1 MSNLM
6 FAGYPITSPIQKNRT
21 VKGVTKNHNGTDYG
35 VPMNTLIQ
43 STTAGTVIFAG
54 YDKNGFGNYVK
65 VRDNSGNT
73 HIYAHLNE
81 ISVKTGDNVNILSAL
96 GLSGSTGFSTGPH
109 LHYEVRDS
117 SGGVIDGTKFVSAV
131 SGISDID
138 IVTEDV
144 TAAVSGNGLNRWQS
158 VLSTVI
164 VFIVLFGVFLLAIV
178 SFMKAFDLTVPSAAG
193 LLKGAK

>member
-1 MSNLM
+1 MSNLL
-6 FAGYPITSPIQKNRT
+6 FAGYPISSPIQSNRT
-21 VKGVTKNHNGTDYG
+21 VKGQTKDHNGTDYA
-35 VPMNTLIQ
+35 VPMNTVIQ

-54 YDKNGFGNYVK
+54 FDKDGFGNYVK

-81 ISVKTGDNVNILSAL
+81 ISVKTGDNVNALSAL
-96 GLSGSTGFSTGPH
+96 GFSGNTGFSTGPH

-117 SGGVIDGTKFVSAV
+117 SGGVIDGTKFVGAV
-131 SGISDID
+131 ADLSGGD
-138 IVTEDV
+138 IVTEEITMSTTD
-144 TAAVSGNGLNRWQS
+144 ADLSKWQR

-164 VFIVLFGVFLLAIV
+164 VFIVLFGVFILAVV
-178 SFMKAFDLTVPSAAG
+178 SFMKAFDISVPNVSG